1 MVSLLHLLVPPHR
14 GDHVLLHHHIHLPE
28 PFLQL
33 LPGTGRVMAVL
44 YFTVSPS
51 LNPLICTLR
60 DKDVKAT
67 LTEVLTFLAEKL

>member
-1 MVSLLHLLVPPHR
+1 
-14 GDHVLLHHHIHLPE
+14 
-28 PFLQL
+28 
-33 LPGTGRVMAVL
+33 MAVL

-67 LTEVLTFLAEKL
+67 LTEVLTFLAEKTISSLSKSIKCWLKETENVKLS

>member
-1 MVSLLHLLVPPHR
+1 MASLLHLLVPPHR
-14 GDHVLLHHHIHLPE
+14 GDHALLHLIHLPE

-33 LPGTGRVMAVL
+33 LPGTGSVMAVL